1 MSGVEGWI
9 EQAKYDF
16 DTASAMF
23 DSGRYLYVVFC
34 CQQAIEKTL
43 KAIIAKKSGAF
54 PPKIH
59 NLPRLA
65 ELAGIVM
72 EPQHAS
78 FVGELSGYYVQTRYP
93 EEIEMLGRDM
103 DITTAQEIVHK
114 TQEVMQWLFSLIK

>member
-1 MSGVEGWI
+1 MSSVGGWI
-9 EQAKYDF
+9 ERAKYDL
-16 DTASAMF
+16 DTATAMF

-43 KAIIAKKSGAF
+43 KAIIVKNSGEF

-72 EPQHAS
+72 EPQYTS
-78 FVGELSGYYVQTRYP
+78 FIGELSGYYVQTRYP
-93 EEIEMLGRDM
+93 EEIEMLSRDM
-103 DITTAQEIVHK
+103 DMDTAREIVIK
-114 TQEVMQWLFSLIK
+114 TQEAMQWLFSLIQ

>member
-1 MSGVEGWI
+1 MSSVGGWI
-9 EQAKYDF
+9 ERAKYDL
-16 DTASAMF
+16 DTATAMF

-43 KAIIAKKSGAF
+43 KAIIVKNSGEF

-72 EPQHAS
+72 EPQYIS
-78 FVGELSGYYVQTRYP
+78 FIGELSGYYVQTRYP
-93 EEIEMLGRDM
+93 EEIEMLSRDM
-103 DITTAQEIVHK
+103 DMDTAREIVIK
-114 TQEVMQWLFSLIK
+114 TQETMQWLFSLIQ